1 MKKVSVVLWAVAV
14 CNAWEICQPAD
25 PSLNPNWGSVG
36 IAMSIAL
43 FAIGM
48 AFWASDSEK

>member
-1 MKKVSVVLWAVAV
+1 MKKVSVVLFVVAAS
-14 CNAWEICQPAD
+14 NAWNLAQPAD

-43 FAIGM
+43 FAVGM
-48 AFWASDSEK
+48 AFWSADEK